1 MGRANGMSAKGQWP
15 RISATQRIVL
25 IFRFGAWRLAM
36 DLRPFA
42 LCAILAISLPPEAI
56 AEPLV
61 TISCEKPEGVSM
73 AYGVSLTERMNA
85 SANRQSGKI
94 EPSLKGPTK
103 DGYRGKPTFVIDS
116 NKKNITISWT
126 ELPEDA
132 ELQKQAK
139 EAGLPQLPPVPA
151 AEGVVTQFFTE
162 QISAVQVDPWS
173 IMTFSFFPKLGIAF
187 ISQQAID
194 LASKNTHQ
202 AALFA
207 RCKFS
212 WSRPQ

>member
-1 MGRANGMSAKGQWP
+1 MNFKS
-15 RISATQRIVL
+15 
-25 IFRFGAWRLAM
+25 
-36 DLRPFA
+36 FA
-42 LCAILAISLPPEAI
+42 LCTILAISFSPRAI

-73 AYGVSLTERMNA
+73 AYGVSLTERMNG
-85 SANRQSGKI
+85 SANSQSGKI

-116 NKKNITISWT
+116 NKKNITIAWT
-126 ELPEDA
+126 EFPEDP

-151 AEGVVTQFFTE
+151 AEGTVVQFFAE
-162 QISAVQVDPWS
+162 LISAVQVDPWS
-173 IMTFSFFPKLGIAF
+173 IMTFSFFPKLGTAF
-187 ISQQAID
+187 ISQQAIS

-207 RCKFS
+207 HCEFS

>member
-1 MGRANGMSAKGQWP
+1 
-15 RISATQRIVL
+15 
-25 IFRFGAWRLAM
+25 M
-36 DLRPFA
+36 DFRPFA
-42 LCAILAISLPPEAI
+42 LCAVLAISLSPKAI

-73 AYGVSLTERMNA
+73 AYGVSLTDLMNA
-85 SANRQSGKI
+85 AADSQS
-94 EPSLKGPTK
+94 SLKGPTK
-103 DGYRGKPTFVIDS
+103 EGYRGKPTFVIDS
-116 NKKNITISWT
+116 NKKTITISWT

-139 EAGLPQLPPVPA
+139 AAGLPQVPPVPA
-151 AEGVVTQFFTE
+151 AEGTVVQFFTE

-173 IMTFSFFPKLGIAF
+173 IMTFSFFPKLGTTF

-207 RCKFS
+207 HCEFS

>member
-1 MGRANGMSAKGQWP
+1 
-15 RISATQRIVL
+15 
-25 IFRFGAWRLAM
+25 M
-36 DLRPFA
+36 DFRPFA
-42 LCAILAISLPPEAI
+42 LCAILAISLSSKTF

-73 AYGVSLTERMNA
+73 AYGVLLTDRMNA
-85 SANRQSGKI
+85 PANSQSGKI

-116 NKKNITISWT
+116 DKKNITISWT
-126 ELPEDA
+126 ALPEDA

-139 EAGLPQLPPVPA
+139 AAGLPQIPPVPA
-151 AEGVVTQFFTE
+151 AEGTVVQFSTE

-173 IMTFSFFPKLGIAF
+173 TMTFSFFPKLGTTF

-207 RCKFS
+207 HCEFS

>member
-1 MGRANGMSAKGQWP
+1 
-15 RISATQRIVL
+15 
-25 IFRFGAWRLAM
+25 M
-36 DLRPFA
+36 DFKPIA
-42 LCAILAISLPPEAI
+42 LCALLAICLSPNAI

-73 AYGVSLTERMNA
+73 AYGVSLTDRVNA
-85 SANRQSGKI
+85 SANGQSGKI

-116 NKKNITISWT
+116 NKKNIAISWT
-126 ELPEDA
+126 QLPEDA

-139 EAGLPQLPPVPA
+139 ETGLPQLPPVPA
-151 AEGVVTQFFTE
+151 AEGTIVQFFTE

-173 IMTFSFFPKLGIAF
+173 IITFSFFPKLGTAF
-187 ISQQAID
+187 ITQQAID

-202 AALFA
+202 AASFA
-207 RCKFS
+207 HCTFF

>member
-1 MGRANGMSAKGQWP
+1 
-15 RISATQRIVL
+15 
-25 IFRFGAWRLAM
+25 M
-36 DLRPFA
+36 DFRPFA
-42 LCAILAISLPPEAI
+42 LCAILAISFSPKAF

-61 TISCEKPEGVSM
+61 TISCEKPEGVST
-73 AYGVSLTERMNA
+73 AYGVSLTDRMNA
-85 SANRQSGKI
+85 PANSQSGKI

-116 NKKNITISWT
+116 DKKNITISWT

-139 EAGLPQLPPVPA
+139 AAGLPQIPPVPA
-151 AEGVVTQFFTE
+151 AEGTVVQFFTE

-173 IMTFSFFPKLGIAF
+173 IMTFSFFPKLGTTF

-207 RCKFS
+207 HCEFS

>member
-1 MGRANGMSAKGQWP
+1 
-15 RISATQRIVL
+15 
-25 IFRFGAWRLAM
+25 M
-36 DLRPFA
+36 DFRPFA
-42 LCAILAISLPPEAI
+42 LCAILAISLSSKAI

-73 AYGVSLTERMNA
+73 AYGVLLTDRMNA
-85 SANRQSGKI
+85 AADSQSGKI

-116 NKKNITISWT
+116 NKKTITISWT
-126 ELPEDA
+126 QFPEDA
-132 ELQKQAK
+132 ELQLQAK
-139 EAGLPQLPPVPA
+139 AAGLPQVPPAPA
-151 AEGVVTQFFTE
+151 GEGTVVQFFTE
-162 QISAVQVDPWS
+162 LISAVQVDPWS
-173 IMTFSFFPKLGIAF
+173 IMTFSFFPKLETAF
-187 ISQQAID
+187 ISQQAIS

-207 RCKFS
+207 HCEFS

>member
-1 MGRANGMSAKGQWP
+1 MAAHVHAANE
-15 RISATQRIVL
+15 IVL
-25 IFRFGAWRLAM
+25 ILGLGAWRLAM
-36 DLRPFA
+36 DFRPFS
-42 LCAILAISLPPEAI
+42 LCAILAISLSSKTF

-73 AYGVSLTERMNA
+73 SYGVSLTDRMNA
-85 SANRQSGKI
+85 PANSHSGQI

-103 DGYRGKPTFVIDS
+103 DGYRGKPTFVVDS

-139 EAGLPQLPPVPA
+139 AAGLPQIPPVPA
-151 AEGVVTQFFTE
+151 AEGTVVQFFTE

-173 IMTFSFFPKLGIAF
+173 IMTFSFFPKLGTTF

-207 RCKFS
+207 HCEFS

>member
-1 MGRANGMSAKGQWP
+1 
-15 RISATQRIVL
+15 
-25 IFRFGAWRLAM
+25 M
-36 DLRPFA
+36 DFRPFA
-42 LCAILAISLPPEAI
+42 LCAVLAISLAPMAI

-73 AYGVSLTERMNA
+73 AYGVSPTDRMNA
-85 SANRQSGKI
+85 SANRGKI

-139 EAGLPQLPPVPA
+139 ESGLPQLPPVPA
-151 AEGVVTQFFTE
+151 AEGIVTQFFTE

-207 RCKFS
+207 HCEFS

>member
-1 MGRANGMSAKGQWP
+1 MAAHVHAASG
-15 RISATQRIVL
+15 IVL
-25 IFRFGAWRLAM
+25 VFSFGAWRLAM
-36 DLRPFA
+36 DFRPFA
-42 LCAILAISLPPEAI
+42 LSAILAISLSPKAI

-73 AYGVSLTERMNA
+73 AYGVSPTDRINA
-85 SANRQSGKI
+85 SANSQSGKI
-94 EPSLKGPTK
+94 EPRLKGPTK
-103 DGYRGKPTFVIDS
+103 DGYRGKPTFVVDS
-116 NKKNITISWT
+116 NKKNITVSWT

-151 AEGVVTQFFTE
+151 AEGIVTQFFTE

-187 ISQQAID
+187 ISEQAID

-207 RCKFS
+207 HCEFS
-212 WSRPQ
+212 WSRP

>member
-1 MGRANGMSAKGQWP
+1 MAAHVHAANE
-15 RISATQRIVL
+15 IVL
-25 IFRFGAWRLAM
+25 IFGLVAWRLAM
-36 DLRPFA
+36 NFKPFA
-42 LCAILAISLPPEAI
+42 LCTILAISLSPKAI

-73 AYGVSLTERMNA
+73 AYGVSLTDRMNA
-85 SANRQSGKI
+85 LANSQSGKI

-116 NKKNITISWT
+116 NKKTITISWT
-126 ELPEDA
+126 QFPEDP

-151 AEGVVTQFFTE
+151 AEGTVVQFFTE
-162 QISAVQVDPWS
+162 LISAVQVDPWS
-173 IMTFSFFPKLGIAF
+173 IMTFSFFPKLGTAF
-187 ISQQAID
+187 ISQQAIS

-207 RCKFS
+207 NCEFS

>member
-1 MGRANGMSAKGQWP
+1 MNFK
-15 RISATQRIVL
+15 
-25 IFRFGAWRLAM
+25 
-36 DLRPFA
+36 PFA
-42 LCAILAISLPPEAI
+42 LYISLAISLCPKAI

-73 AYGVSLTERMNA
+73 AYGVSLTDRMNA
-85 SANRQSGKI
+85 SATSQSGKI

-103 DGYRGKPTFVIDS
+103 DAYRGKPTFVIDS

-126 ELPEDA
+126 EFPEDP

-139 EAGLPQLPPVPA
+139 ESGLPQLPPVPA
-151 AEGVVTQFFTE
+151 AEGIVVQFSPE
-162 QISAVQVDPWS
+162 QVSAVQVDPWS

-207 RCKFS
+207 HCDFS

>member
-1 MGRANGMSAKGQWP
+1 
-15 RISATQRIVL
+15 
-25 IFRFGAWRLAM
+25 M
-36 DLRPFA
+36 DFRPFV
-42 LCAILAISLPPEAI
+42 LCAILVVSLSPEAI
-56 AEPLV
+56 AEPLL

-85 SANRQSGKI
+85 SPNSQSGKI

-103 DGYRGKPTFVIDS
+103 DGYRGKPTFVIDA
-116 NKKNITISWT
+116 NKKNITVSWI

-151 AEGVVTQFFTE
+151 AEGIVTQFFTE

-173 IMTFSFFPKLGIAF
+173 IMLSRFSETRYSIYKP
-187 ISQQAID
+187 
-194 LASKNTHQ
+194 ASD
-202 AALFA
+202 
-207 RCKFS
+207 
-212 WSRPQ
+212 

>member
-1 MGRANGMSAKGQWP
+1 
-15 RISATQRIVL
+15 
-25 IFRFGAWRLAM
+25 M
-36 DLRPFA
+36 DFRPFA
-42 LCAILAISLPPEAI
+42 LCAILAISLTPKAI

-61 TISCEKPEGVSM
+61 TISCEKPEGVSI
-73 AYGVSLTERMNA
+73 AYGVSLTDRMNA
-85 SANRQSGKI
+85 SANNQSGNIK
-94 EPSLKGPTK
+94 PSLKGPTK

-116 NKKNITISWT
+116 NKKSITISWT

-132 ELQKQAK
+132 QLQKQAK

-151 AEGVVTQFFTE
+151 AEGIVTQFFTE

-207 RCKFS
+207 HCEFS